1 MGSLYGSRNVKH
13 YEYLADADPMI
24 AEEGHVVM
32 ELPAEHGMNTIF
44 FAVSSVGS
52 RIVPR
57 YLRLTTR
64 YTLSMFYN

>member
-44 FAVSSVGS
+44 FSVFLSDLGS
-52 RIVPR
+52 FRDI
-57 YLRLTTR
+57 YG
-64 YTLSMFYN
+64 

>member
-32 ELPAEHGMNTIF
+32 ELQAEHGMNTIF
-44 FAVSSVGS
+44 FC
-52 RIVPR
+52 RISDR
-57 YLRLTTR
+57 SEIFTA
-64 YTLSMFYN
+64 NN